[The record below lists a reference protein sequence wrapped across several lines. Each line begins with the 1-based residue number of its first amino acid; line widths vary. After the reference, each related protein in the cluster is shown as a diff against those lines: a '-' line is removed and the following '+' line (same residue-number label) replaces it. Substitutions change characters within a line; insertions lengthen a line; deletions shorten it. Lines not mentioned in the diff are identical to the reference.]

1 MKTLDRELSRAK
13 VSANRVAVVVANEW
27 KDANDKVMPVKQWLE
42 DRRFMQVSAFT
53 SSLFALIPLPIIIW
67 KPFYLFW
74 IFLLF
79 MTLFMLLFGDQY
91 NDLLTFLQGE
101 MQQLRDK
108 LSIAERTSKYE
119 AQLKVFFLSSPFI
132 SILKL
137 LPFGS
142 SCLKKH
148 I

>member
-67 KPFYLFW
+67 KPFFY
-74 IFLLF
+74 
-79 MTLFMLLFGDQY
+79 FG
-91 NDLLTFLQGE
+91 F
-101 MQQLRDK
+101 
-108 LSIAERTSKYE
+108 S
-119 AQLKVFFLSSPFI
+119 FFL
-132 SILKL
+132 
-137 LPFGS
+137 
-142 SCLKKH
+142 
-148 I
+148 